1 MFYSV
6 VFAIVLAFS
15 GVTGLW
21 PVLRN
26 HPFIFLAY
34 WAACAWLTLLALLLA
49 LYDMAKV
56 REEARRERERLRKE
70 YLDAKDLE
78 AAATRESPSDPERSS

>member
-56 REEARRERERLRKE
+56 REEARRERERLRAE
-70 YLDAKDLE
+70 YLDAKDLRD
-78 AAATRESPSDPERSS
+78 AASARSSSRDAER